1 MTTESA
7 AIEGKVSNVETTP
20 LTGEV
25 QDVAHVL
32 VLGAHSFPCVDVM
45 PYGTLLKYAS
55 AEYGA
60 LELYHWILVKMLR
73 LPDEISED
81 ADGNVV
87 ITPGS
92 MDPVWDACDE
102 VGEEETIKA
111 INAVMSS
118 YSKRRPTSP
127 ASA

>member
-1 MTTESA
+1 VTEKSA
-7 AIEGKVSNVETTP
+7 AIEGTVSNVETKP
-20 LTGEV
+20 LDGEV
-25 QDVAHVL
+25 QDAAHVL
-32 VLGAHSFPCVDVM
+32 ILGAHSFPCVDKM

-60 LELYHWILVKMLR
+60 LELYHWILVKLVR
-73 LPDEISED
+73 LPDEINED

-102 VGEEETIKA
+102 IGEEETIKA
-111 INAVMSS
+111 INVVIAT